1 LSDATCHI
9 GLCNRNLIVEWRLTD
24 PRCFLHRSKIR
35 WRPDFLLHRKLLASS
50 ENDCCGIGIPHSS
63 SHFPFSTSIPY
74 TYARTANMCPSPSPQ
89 TALASILVRSERQ
102 VDWSRRSSS
111 SRHGTSVSNH
121 AAPTRRSVTFAP
133 KTNLR
138 PIPSICEMTPEEIV
152 SVWRTPCDRVA
163 CTSEISETVQIV
175 RNLEQYPALQ
185 EDQYCVRGI
194 EIYIDEGRKQQ
205 MIQQRRLI
213 VLSVLAKQEEQR
225 RRYEYVDPTKSCN
238 LEKELAN
245 LAATISR
252 ESVKKARI
260 VAKKDMMAARG
271 MHISTSTSS
280 SQSLS
285 VNRQSALIALKRD
298 NSQQYRE
305 RQLFVRQMLP
315 RRYHNNDAESSV
327 TSASSS
333 DSSHHRTSSTGR
345 RCRIAAKTA

>member
-1 LSDATCHI
+1 M
-9 GLCNRNLIVEWRLTD
+9 R
-24 PRCFLHRSKIR
+24 
-35 WRPDFLLHRKLLASS
+35 
-50 ENDCCGIGIPHSS
+50 NDCWLCGIGIPSQFRSFIAFH
-63 SHFPFSTSIPY
+63 IPY
-74 TYARTANMCPSPSPQ
+74 TYAKPNSNMCPSPSRSPR

-102 VDWSRRSSS
+102 VDWSRRRSS
-111 SRHGTSVSNH
+111 SRHSTTANTH
-121 AAPTRRSVTFAP
+121 AAATKQSISFAP

-138 PIPSICEMTPEEIV
+138 PIPSTIEMTPEEIA
-152 SVWRTPCDRVA
+152 SVWRTAADRSA
-163 CTSEISETVQIV
+163 CTSEIAATVNIV

-185 EDQYCVRGI
+185 EDQYCERGI
-194 EIYIDEGRKQQ
+194 EIYIDERRKQQ

-238 LEKELAN
+238 REKELAN

-252 ESVKKARI
+252 ESVKRARI

-271 MHISTSTSS
+271 AHLSTSASSSPPSGSTTSP

-285 VNRQSALIALKRD
+285 VNRHNALLALKRD

-305 RQLFVRQMLP
+305 RQRFLGQVRHMVP
-315 RRYHNNDAESSV
+315 RRYHNYDADSSA
-327 TSASSS
+327 TSTSSS
-333 DSSHHRTSSTGR
+333 DSSYHRRNTNSTGG